1 MISKQN
7 SNKSEEYLVWYWN
20 GLKLTLILLYKN
32 IINIYYISIEHITD
46 WNPFPTMFISISNHN
61 KLVPNILHIK
71 IE

>member
-32 IINIYYISIEHITD
+32 IINIYYISIEHITY
-46 WNPFPTMFISISNHN
+46 WNPSPTMFISISNRII
-61 KLVPNILHIK
+61 LVPNILHIK